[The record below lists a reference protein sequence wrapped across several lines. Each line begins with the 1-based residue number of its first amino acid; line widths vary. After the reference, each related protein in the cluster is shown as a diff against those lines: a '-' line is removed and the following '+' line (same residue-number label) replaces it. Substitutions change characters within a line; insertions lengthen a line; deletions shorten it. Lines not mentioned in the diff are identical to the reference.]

1 MKKILAL
8 AFATTMAAPA
18 MGQAAADADS
28 PMAGAFG
35 NTLVSTAPNGAVTQT
50 YIDPDGTYR
59 SIALGMDS
67 RGRWSVWRGQ
77 ICYSQTSPAPAPP
90 LCSLGP
96 KKKVNSKWTIFHG
109 DGSSTKVTIIPG
121 RAGLPGAQ

>member
-1 MKKILAL
+1 MRKILMLAL
-8 AFATTMAAPA
+8 ATAMAAPA
-18 MGQAAADADS
+18 IAQTAAEADS

-67 RGRWSVWRGQ
+67 RGRWNVWRGQ
-77 ICYSQTSPAPAPP
+77 ICYSQTSPA
-90 LCSLGP
+90 
-96 KKKVNSKWTIFHG
+96 
-109 DGSSTKVTIIPG
+109 
-121 RAGLPGAQ
+121 GLPGAQ